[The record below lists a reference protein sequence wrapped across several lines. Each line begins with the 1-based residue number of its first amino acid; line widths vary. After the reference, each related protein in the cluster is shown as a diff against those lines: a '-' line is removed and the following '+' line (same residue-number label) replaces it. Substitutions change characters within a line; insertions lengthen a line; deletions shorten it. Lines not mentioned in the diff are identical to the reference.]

1 MSTLSERIEA
11 AQVNE
16 TVDLHNLDLWVD
28 DVRFDQD
35 TDGYTWCAHDGWQ
48 TEFPTRGQWVIF
60 FKTLA
65 GAKRNFLRRYQK

>member
-35 TDGYTWCAHDGWQ
+35 TDGYT
-48 TEFPTRGQWVIF
+48 
-60 FKTLA
+60 
-65 GAKRNFLRRYQK
+65 